1 MVKKSLLLIWRDP
14 DTFLY
19 FHVGTLTYDKQNY
32 VFEYTHYTDS
42 ERRVRDAIAHGYT
55 LHPAFP
61 NLEEKYVSK
70 ELFLAFS
77 RRIPSKNRVDYHK
90 VLDTFGLPIEADK
103 MDVLRATRGALGND
117 PYFFAEPLR
126 LVENQKLLNH
136 FYISGMRHVN
146 LNKNWHKSLSVGDEL
161 ILEVDEHNKHDK
173 NAVKILSKSQHHLGY
188 VPGIFAKAIRALLD
202 RNVYMKVVVQEVN
215 PTYSPRWW
223 VQVDFKSVLN
233 KKFTEEPFEE
243 LDGLVVSAA

>member
-1 MVKKSLLLIWRDP
+1 MEKKSLLLIWRDP

-19 FHVGTLTYDKQNY
+19 FHVGTLAYDKQNY
-32 VFEYTHYTDS
+32 LFEYTHYTDS

-61 NLEEKYVSK
+61 KLEKKYVSK
-70 ELFLAFS
+70 ELFPAFS

-90 VLDTFGLPIEADK
+90 VLDTFGLPTEADK

-117 PYFFAEPLR
+117 PYSFSEPLR
-126 LVENQKLLNH
+126 LVDNQKLLTH
-136 FYISGMRHVN
+136 FYISGMRHVD
-146 LNKNWHKSLSVGDEL
+146 LNKNWHESLSPGDEL
-161 ILEVDEHNKHDK
+161 ILEVDEHNKYDK

-188 VPGIFAKAIRALLD
+188 VPGIFAKSLCALLD
-202 RNVYMKVVVQEVN
+202 RNVYMKVVVQEIN

-223 VQVDFKSVLN
+223 VRVDFKSILN
-233 KKFTEEPFEE
+233 EKFTEEPFEE